1 MSGLIT
7 AFKLTLSKA
16 PFSLFYRTQDQK
28 NKNTTCNGHA
38 PNRKGFVTNTQKMSA
53 QTPHMSIFCAPP
65 ARVDLALL
73 EHPVILRQKR
83 VILFLIFRIM
93 ASVFFPCGVMASA
106 VKLVGNSIPLFRW
119 RSHAS
124 RVTMTMPKHGALFWN
139 ITELTPHG
147 LQGFHNDKNL
157 LIAQSVSLHPP
168 PPHKSTRLWL

>member
-38 PNRKGFVTNTQKMSA
+38 QNRKGFVTNTQKMSA
-53 QTPHMSIFCAPP
+53 QTPHISIFCAPP